1 MGFMLTEIQTAIRDT
16 VRSFAQETIRPHSM
30 RFEAEGGYPP
40 ELFEEMAGLG
50 LWGMTAPESY
60 GGAEADAVSYALALI
75 ELAAADGALSTIVSI
90 QNSILVSGLL
100 KDGSEAQKARFLPD
114 LIGGRIIGAFALT
127 EADAGSDASAV
138 RTRATKV
145 DGGWRINGSKQFITS
160 GKIAG
165 LVMVAAVTDP
175 DAGKK
180 GLSVFIVPTDRPGFS
195 VDKVEHKLG
204 QGASDTCALR
214 FDDMFVEDDLLI
226 GQPGQGY
233 RIALANLETGRIGIA
248 AQCVGMAQ
256 AAMDIAVAYAKDR
269 KSFGKPIIEHQAVG
283 FRLADLATRLEAA
296 RQLVLNA
303 ARVKDAGLPCLTEA
317 SMAKLFA
324 SEAAEQIVSGALQTL
339 GGYGYLEE
347 YGVAKIYR
355 DVRVCQIYEGTS
367 DIQRMVI
374 ARSL

>member
-1 MGFMLTEIQTAIRDT
+1 MLTETQAAIRDT
-16 VRSFAQETIRPHSM
+16 VHDFAQAQIRPHSA
-30 RFEAEGGYPP
+30 RFESEGGYPP
-40 ELFEEMAGLG
+40 ELFREMAGLG
-50 LWGMTAPESY
+50 LWGMTAPEAF
-60 GGAEADAVSYALALI
+60 GGAEADAVSYALALMEI
-75 ELAAADGALSTIVSI
+75 AAADGALSTIVSI

-100 KDGSEAQKARFLPD
+100 KDGSDAQKARFLPD
-114 LIGGRIIGAFALT
+114 LIGGHTIGAFALT

-138 RTRATKV
+138 RTHAVKV
-145 DGGWRINGSKQFITS
+145 DGGWRITGAKQFITS

-165 LVMVAAVTDP
+165 LVIVVAVTDP

-180 GLSVFIVPTDRPGFS
+180 GLSAFIVPTDRPGYG
-195 VDKVEHKLG
+195 VDKVEHKMG

-256 AAMDIAVAYAKDR
+256 AALDIAIAYAKDR
-269 KSFGKPIIEHQAVG
+269 RSFGKAIIDHQAVG
-283 FRLADLATRLEAA
+283 FRLADLATRLEAS
-296 RQLVLNA
+296 RQLVLHA
-303 ARVKDAGLPCLTEA
+303 ARTKDTGLPCLAEA

-324 SEAAEQIVSGALQTL
+324 SEAAEAIVSGALQTL

>member
-1 MGFMLTEIQTAIRDT
+1 MLTEIQSAIRDT
-16 VRSFAQETIRPHSM
+16 VRDFAQETIRPHSA
-30 RFEAEGGYPP
+30 RFESEGGYPP
-40 ELFEEMAGLG
+40 ELFHDMAALG
-50 LWGMTAPESY
+50 LWGMTAPESF
-60 GGAEADAVSYALALI
+60 GGAEADAVSYALALMEI
-75 ELAAADGALSTIVSI
+75 AAADGALSTIVSI

-100 KDGSEAQKARFLPD
+100 KDGSDTQKARFLPD
-114 LIGGRIIGAFALT
+114 LIGGRTIGAFALT

-145 DGGWRINGSKQFITS
+145 DGGWRITGSKQFITS

-165 LVMVAAVTDP
+165 LAMIVAVTDP

-180 GLSVFIVPTDRPGFS
+180 GLSVFIVPTDRTGYG
-195 VDKVEHKLG
+195 VDKVEHKMG

-256 AAMDIAVAYAKDR
+256 AALDIAVAYAKDR
-269 KSFGKPIIEHQAVG
+269 KSFGKAIIDHQAVG

-296 RQLVLNA
+296 RQLVLHA
-303 ARVKDAGLPCLTEA
+303 ARTKDAGLPCLAEA

-324 SEAAEQIVSGALQTL
+324 SEAAETIVSGAMQTL
-339 GGYGYLEE
+339 GGYGYLED